1 MMFTEAQLLSF
12 IEMYKKEFGEDI
24 DRTEAQRS
32 ASALVSLV
40 RTTYEPMTRSE
51 YIEMIELAKT
61 LGYGKM

>member
-40 RTTYEPMTRSE
+40 KTTYEPMTRSE

-61 LGYGKM
+61 LGYGRM

>member
-12 IEMYKKEFGEDI
+12 VEMYQREFGETI
-24 DRTEAQRS
+24 DRTEAQRQ

-40 RTTYEPMTRSE
+40 KITYKPMTRSE
-51 YIEMIELAKT
+51 YLEIIELAKT